1 MSAVNVKPFERTIA
15 PNSTVK
21 VLAFNEKQVTLAVE
35 TKMRGGSSSNTL
47 LLEQKDARDIANAL
61 TQGALAAIVH
71 EARQL
76 AARTDLSSDDAE
88 ALKIALDRI
97 G

>member
-1 MSAVNVKPFERTIA
+1 M
-15 PNSTVK
+15 K
-21 VLAFNEKQVTLAVE
+21 VLAFNATQVTLSIE
-35 TKMRGGSSSNTL
+35 LKMRGGSQTATV
-47 LLEQKDARDIANAL
+47 LLERKDARDLANAL

-76 AARTDLSSDDAE
+76 AARTDLASDDAE
-88 ALKIALDRI
+88 ALKIALDQI